1 MKNSKF
7 KEIIIALLLC
17 LAIMLVLA
25 LVLYN
30 YVPSTKTLP
39 EKVAYTTPQKV
50 RDELVAA
57 SDLDEDQIILTYE
70 VDGHDMANYEN
81 INSYNPGNAN
91 PFAVFEKDDGGNIIG
106 TSTAGTSSGGSGTT
120 ASGENSNAG
129 NSGSV
134 NAGSGNVNAGNSEGA
149 TSGAQSGS
157 SSAGTVG
164 GTSGTDT
171 TIGGSQFYHDKGGK

>member
-25 LVLYN
+25 LLLYN

-70 VDGHDMANYEN
+70 VDGSDMANYEN
-81 INSYNPGNAN
+81 INDYNPGNAN
-91 PFAVFEKDDGGNIIG
+91 PFGVFEKDGDGNVVGV
-106 TSTAGTSSGGSGTT
+106 TTAGNNGGSANGD
-120 ASGENSNAG
+120 NSNAG
-129 NSGSV
+129 ANNGGTSNSGSASSGSV
-134 NAGSGNVNAGNSEGA
+134 NTGNGA
-149 TSGAQSGS
+149 TNN
-157 SSAGTVG
+157 G
-164 GTSGTDT
+164 GTSGSASAGSTGGTAGDSLT
-171 TIGGSQFYHDKGGK
+171 SGGSQFYHDKGGK